1 MITSLRNW
9 YKLAKAHPKASI
21 GIAVAII
28 IILLAIF

>member
-1 MITSLRNW
+1 MITSLKDW

-21 GIAVAII
+21 GIAVVVI